1 MTRGPLF
8 GNILRFVLPLIA
20 TNLLQQLYHAADV
33 MIVGLS
39 DAPDAVGA
47 VGSTGTYLGLIRNIF
62 IGFSVGASVVTAR
75 YIGAKD
81 QENVSRS
88 VHTAICMGV
97 LFGVIGGGVGILLAR
112 PALTALGYEGS
123 LLTLGVRYS
132 YIYLACMPFLSL
144 TNILCAILH
153 ARGDTKTSLYVLS
166 GTGGLNILLNL
177 FFVLVLKL
185 TVSGVAIATAIANLA
200 SAVILW
206 IILAKKKDDCRICFQ
221 KLRFSKAQFGKIAR
235 IGFPAGL
242 QNALF
247 SVSNMIIQSS
257 ILEVNRVLTPV
268 GSDYAPVVKGN
279 AAAGSIENF
288 FFSAFNA
295 TNAAAG
301 TVTGQNVGCGNY
313 RRIKRALWQ
322 ICLLSSAIA
331 IVMPLGCMVL
341 RDPLLAVY
349 GVVDSSEPL
358 AHIAYEAAVTRMLC
372 KWLAF
377 VPYAIMHTSAGV
389 LRGLG
394 KSTTSAV
401 ISLVGTC
408 AFRVLWIYTVFRTY
422 GTLESIFLSYPISWV
437 LTGAVALIAAL
448 AFIRRGMRAE
458 NEKTDIL

>member
-1 MTRGPLF
+1 
-8 GNILRFVLPLIA
+8 
-20 TNLLQQLYHAADV
+20 

-97 LFGVIGGGVGILLAR
+97 LFGVIGGGIGILLAR

-153 ARGDTKTSLYVLS
+153 ARGDTKTSFYVLS

-206 IILAKKKDDCRICFQ
+206 IILAKM
-221 KLRFSKAQFGKIAR
+221 AW
-235 IGFPAGL
+235 P
-242 QNALF
+242 
-247 SVSNMIIQSS
+247 MIIKTLDAREEK
-257 ILEVNRVLTPV
+257 IT
-268 GSDYAPVVKGN
+268 SDLQ
-279 AAAGSIENF
+279 AAADAKEQAEQNVRSCDDRI
-288 FFSAFNA
+288 
-295 TNAAAG
+295 AAAE
-301 TVTGQNVGCGNY
+301 
-313 RRIKRALWQ
+313 R
-322 ICLLSSAIA
+322 
-331 IVMPLGCMVL
+331 
-341 RDPLLAVY
+341 
-349 GVVDSSEPL
+349 
-358 AHIAYEAAVTRMLC
+358 EAQE
-372 KWLAF
+372 
-377 VPYAIMHTSAGV
+377 I
-389 LRGLG
+389 
-394 KSTTSAV
+394 
-401 ISLVGTC
+401 
-408 AFRVLWIYTVFRTY
+408 
-422 GTLESIFLSYPISWV
+422 
-437 LTGAVALIAAL
+437 IAA
-448 AFIRRGMRAE
+448 AKREAE
-458 NEKTDIL
+458 NERTKIIAEAQASAVNIISKAHESIESERQKAMVELSGQVVDLSVEIAAKIIGDALDNEEQHHLAERYLLEVGDFNDE